1 MIAVSYLA
9 LFAALFLFTKPNART
24 WVNRA
29 GGRKIVIARIAASA
43 VCVLVMILGALLLG
57 ESDQV
62 HLMSPVA
69 GGGLLIGASSL
80 FLGIGLWAGGLVL
93 ALRVVGWLTLVVT
106 LSVPSS
112 LTLFLLLVAP
122 MIVLLERAQGNVN
135 WAHDSKIHAP
145 GR

>member
-1 MIAVSYLA
+1 MRERGSIVLTA
-9 LFAALFLFTKPNART
+9 
-24 WVNRA
+24 
-29 GGRKIVIARIAASA
+29 RKIVIARIAASA
-43 VCVLVMILGALLLG
+43 VCVLLMILGALLLG
-57 ESDQV
+57 ESDQA

-80 FLGIGLWAGGLVL
+80 FLGIGLWAGGFVL

-106 LSVPSS
+106 FSVPSS

-122 MIVLLERAQGNVN
+122 MIVLLERAQGNVT
-135 WAHDSKIHAP
+135 WAHDSRIHAP